1 MVAACVWPDICDDRN
16 FVHKIRQQLDRNK
29 NGKGIGLIFAIKPEF
44 LGWIFV
50 IFASFGKIGSEI
62 KSIA

>member
-1 MVAACVWPDICDDRN
+1 VACGLI
-16 FVHKIRQQLDRNK
+16 FVMIGILFIKFGSKLDRNK
-29 NGKGIGLIFAIKPEF
+29 NGKEIGLIFAIKPEF

-50 IFASFGKIGSEI
+50 IFASFGKVGTEI